1 MSTRNLVII
10 ATILLF
16 IGFIIDRIFRARNN
30 ADTKNYPNHQEI
42 IINEEKNEEA
52 RILDYA

>member
-10 ATILLF
+10 ATILLC

-30 ADTKNYPNHQEI
+30 ADAVAHYQH
-42 IINEEKNEEA
+42 
-52 RILDYA
+52 Y